1 MTTHV
6 ISQTDLKQAVHTAVT
21 ELLQVAKLERG
32 DLLVVGCST
41 SEIRGSKIGTDSAE
55 EMGTTIVAAL
65 QEVLVPAG
73 INLGVQ
79 CCEHLNRAVIVEK
92 AVAKA
97 HNWPIGNVIPQLHAG
112 GAASMAAY
120 ASFKEP
126 VAVEKV
132 EAEAGLDIGDT
143 FIGMHLKPVV
153 VPVRLSIKS
162 IGEAHLTAAR
172 IRPKYIGGPRAVYD
186 ESLM

>member
-1 MTTHV
+1 MTKEV
-6 ISQTDLKQAVHTAVT
+6 ISQAELKKAVHTAVT
-21 ELLQVAKLERG
+21 ELLNVARLERG

-55 EMGTTIVAAL
+55 EMGQTIVAAL

-79 CCEHLNRAVIVEK
+79 CCEHLNRVIIIEK

-97 HNWPIGNVIPQLHAG
+97 HNWPIGNVVPQLHAG
-112 GAASMAAY
+112 GATSMAAW
-120 ASFKEP
+120 ATFKEP
-126 VAVEKV
+126 VAVEHV

-186 ESLM
+186 DALM